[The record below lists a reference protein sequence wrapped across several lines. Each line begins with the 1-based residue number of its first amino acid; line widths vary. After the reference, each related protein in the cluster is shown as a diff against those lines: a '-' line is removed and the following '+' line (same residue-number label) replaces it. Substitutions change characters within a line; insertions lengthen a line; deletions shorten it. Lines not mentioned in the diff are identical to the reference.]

1 MPELFVGDLLIT
13 EVSEGIPKCSNIKK
27 LIAQESQE
35 LFLFDNWFY
44 FTDILFRKSVSRQG
58 YDGSNSST
66 VHKLGVKMSSFPSTA
81 VRVGLH
87 QVSKGIS
94 NVLFH

>member
-27 LIAQESQE
+27 LIAQEPQE

-44 FTDILFRKSVSRQG
+44 FTDILFRKSVSGKVMMAQI
-58 YDGSNSST
+58 
-66 VHKLGVKMSSFPSTA
+66 LP
-81 VRVGLH
+81 LC
-87 QVSKGIS
+87 IS
-94 NVLFH
+94 